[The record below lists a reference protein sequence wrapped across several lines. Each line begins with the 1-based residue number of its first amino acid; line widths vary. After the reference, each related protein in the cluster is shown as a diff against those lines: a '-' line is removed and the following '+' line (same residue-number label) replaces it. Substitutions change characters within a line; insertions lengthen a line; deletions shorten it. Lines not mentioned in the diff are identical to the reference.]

1 MSWVEYTYRRF
12 VEAVPTLFGLSMLI
26 FTITRVVPGDPVR
39 LALGPKATQE
49 QVRQLRRQMGLDEP
63 IWVQYINW
71 IMGIVQGEW
80 GMSLR
85 TDQNVLIDIA
95 PRFPA
100 TLELA
105 LASLFVAVL
114 LAIPF
119 GVIAATNKD
128 EWPDHLSRIGA
139 LTGVSMPRFYI
150 GILLQFAV
158 VVHLGLLPLG
168 GRLAGTPPPHTTGMY
183 TIDSLI
189 AGEWSTFIDAVRHLI
204 LPAFTLGLATL
215 AQVMR
220 LIRSEMIDESRKDYV
235 MASRAYGLPRNLIT
249 YKYML
254 KNAFSSSLTII
265 GLAFGLL
272 IGGAFVV
279 EIVFYWPGMARY
291 GVKAILFNDF
301 NAVVAVVMIVGVTYL
316 AANFIVDLVYGYL
329 DPRIRHGGGD

>member
-1 MSWVEYTYRRF
+1 MSWVEYTYKRF
-12 VEAVPTLFGLSMLI
+12 VEAIPTLFGLSVLI
-26 FTITRVVPGDPVR
+26 FAITRVVPGDPVR
-39 LALGPKATQE
+39 LALGPKANQE
-49 QVRQLRRQMGLDEP
+49 QVRQLREQMGLDEP
-63 IWVQYINW
+63 LWVQYINW
-71 IMGIVQGEW
+71 ITGVFNGEW
-80 GMSLR
+80 GISLR
-85 TDQNVLIDIA
+85 TDQNVLIDLA

-105 LASLFVAVL
+105 LAALLIAVVL
-114 LAIPF
+114 SVPF

-128 EWPDHLSRIGA
+128 HWPDHLSRLAA
-139 LTGVSMPRFYI
+139 LTGVSMPRFYV
-150 GILLQFAV
+150 GILLQFALV
-158 VVHLGLLPLG
+158 IHLGLLPLG
-168 GRLAGTPPPHTTGMY
+168 GRLSGTAPPHMTGLY
-183 TIDSLI
+183 TIDSLA
-189 AGEWSTFIDAVRHLI
+189 AGQWGTFIDAVKHLF

-235 MASRAYGLPRNLIT
+235 LASRAYGLPRNLIT

-279 EIVFYWPGMARY
+279 EIVFFWPGMAKY
-291 GVKAILFNDF
+291 GVDAILFNDF

-316 AANFIVDLVYGYL
+316 AANFVVDLVYGYL
-329 DPRIRHGGGD
+329 DPRIRHGGEE